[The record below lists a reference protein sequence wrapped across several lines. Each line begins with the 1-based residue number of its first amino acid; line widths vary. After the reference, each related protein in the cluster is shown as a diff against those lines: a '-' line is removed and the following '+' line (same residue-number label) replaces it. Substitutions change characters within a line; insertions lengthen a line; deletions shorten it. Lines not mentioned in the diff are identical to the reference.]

1 MHVNTQAVATHLVQM
16 SSITKWGSILR
27 KTKLDELP
35 QLLNV
40 FMGDMSFV
48 GPRPNLYNQQELKPL
63 ESKAFSSTDFHA
75 AQAWLESGQSTGKV
89 YVYWEDF

>member
-1 MHVNTQAVATHLVQM
+1 MMGSKSLVGVNVL
-16 SSITKWGSILR
+16 
-27 KTKLDELP
+27 KLADANPSAIQHYLS
-35 QLLNV
+35 QC
-40 FMGDMSFV
+40 FH
-48 GPRPNLYNQQELKPL
+48 LYNKQELKPL